1 LTHTLGVEK
10 FGIYSFSFA
19 IIQYFTL
26 VVNYGFDYSATKYVS
41 INRDDNQKIS
51 LVFSAITLIRGGLA
65 LVSVLVVGLMVFWVK
80 EFHAHA
86 LLYLLG
92 VGIFIGQGL
101 TPLWLFQGMEKM
113 KFVTIVN
120 FSSRL
125 ISTLLIFI
133 FLSHPS
139 QYQYVNLFFSIGY
152 LCAAILSI
160 LLALRVFNLHFA
172 LPDPLF
178 IKTRIKEGWHLF
190 LSTAFMSAY
199 RQSNVVILGALT
211 NYSFV
216 GYYAAAEKIV
226 KAVQSIINPLANTLY
241 PYFGRKM
248 NMQENR
254 QKALKDFYRFSKY
267 YAGVIL
273 LVFLALLGSSSFIV
287 THYLDSG
294 YARSIINIQIMSPVI
309 LIGGLNFF
317 LGIVGLVNLGYEKRF
332 TFFVFIAGMVSV
344 IACVTLAGIFK
355 DVGAAISM
363 LVAESVLLILILIQY
378 KRNDFF
384 FVRQEISTSTPEN
397 NRQQN

>member
-1 LTHTLGVEK
+1 LGVEK

-172 LPDPLF
+172 LPD
-178 IKTRIKEGWHLF
+178 
-190 LSTAFMSAY
+190 SAVY
-199 RQSNVVILGALT
+199 
-211 NYSFV
+211 
-216 GYYAAAEKIV
+216 
-226 KAVQSIINPLANTLY
+226 
-241 PYFGRKM
+241 
-248 NMQENR
+248 
-254 QKALKDFYRFSKY
+254 
-267 YAGVIL
+267 
-273 LVFLALLGSSSFIV
+273 
-287 THYLDSG
+287 
-294 YARSIINIQIMSPVI
+294 
-309 LIGGLNFF
+309 
-317 LGIVGLVNLGYEKRF
+317 
-332 TFFVFIAGMVSV
+332 
-344 IACVTLAGIFK
+344 
-355 DVGAAISM
+355 
-363 LVAESVLLILILIQY
+363 
-378 KRNDFF
+378 
-384 FVRQEISTSTPEN
+384 
-397 NRQQN
+397 